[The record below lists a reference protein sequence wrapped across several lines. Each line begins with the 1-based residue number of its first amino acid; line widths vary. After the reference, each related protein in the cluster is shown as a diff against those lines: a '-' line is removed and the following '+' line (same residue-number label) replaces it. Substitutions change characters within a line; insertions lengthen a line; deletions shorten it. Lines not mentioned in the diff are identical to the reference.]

1 MLFAAVAEVKS
12 VHLIYTNSARMD
24 KINANIAKYVELAIS
39 MGGSN
44 GKPGGHALPVR
55 GLVPTAPT
63 EIFDECKWTPGI
75 KNLVIICWF

>member
-44 GKPGGHALPVR
+44 GEPEGATPSQLEVWLP
-55 GLVPTAPT
+55 LPPI
-63 EIFDECKWTPGI
+63 EIFGECKWTPGI
-75 KNLVIICWF
+75 KI